1 MHFNIWLSLIVLCS
15 LISGYYTQK
24 LHYVGDDEDDDAIVK
39 PTDPGIKDT
48 DGYCIYEEK
57 YEKISIINYFVRQF
71 SLSFIF
77 LIYLSLENND

>member
-24 LHYVGDDEDDDAIVK
+24 LNYVDDDDEDNDEIVK
-39 PTDPGIKDT
+39 PTDPGVKDS

-57 YEKISIINYFVRQF
+57 YEKNI
-71 SLSFIF
+71 
-77 LIYLSLENND
+77 DK